1 VDVVSA
7 RQFDVWIVVLDPTVG
22 AEIRKTRPCVVV
34 SPDEMNNNLRTAI
47 IAPLTSTVR
56 AYPSRVRVSFQGREG
71 DVALDQLRAVDRSRL
86 LKRIGAVS
94 SDAKQRIVGTLV
106 EMWA

>member
-1 VDVVSA
+1 MVSP
-7 RQFDVWIVVLDPTVG
+7 RQFDVWIIVLDPTVG
-22 AEIRKTRPCVVV
+22 TEIRKTRPCVVV

-47 IAPLTSTVR
+47 VAPLTSMVR
-56 AYPSRVRVSFQGREG
+56 AYPSRVRISFQGREG

-86 LKRIGAVS
+86 LKRTGTVS
-94 SDAKQRIVGTLV
+94 SDAKQRILGTLV

>member
-1 VDVVSA
+1 MVSP
-7 RQFDVWIVVLDPTVG
+7 RQFDVWIIVLDPTVG

-47 IAPLTSTVR
+47 VAPLTSTVR
-56 AYPSRVRVSFQGREG
+56 AYPSRVRISFQGREG

-86 LKRIGAVS
+86 LKRTGTVS
-94 SDAKQRIVGTLV
+94 SDAKQRILGTLV